1 MRKLTNLGSALV
13 VALLVTG
20 GMVTFSAP
28 LAAQGP
34 GGGGRSNAVLCA
46 LLANAEAAANAL
58 PDGEFKTAWLESIAA
73 RQAELGCV
81 AE

>member
-1 MRKLTNLGSALV
+1 MRKLTNLRSALV
-13 VALLVTG
+13 FALLVAG

-28 LAAQGP
+28 IEAAGP
-34 GGGGRSNAVLCA
+34 GGRSNAVLCA

-58 PDGEFKTAWLESIAA
+58 PDGEFKTAWLTSIAE